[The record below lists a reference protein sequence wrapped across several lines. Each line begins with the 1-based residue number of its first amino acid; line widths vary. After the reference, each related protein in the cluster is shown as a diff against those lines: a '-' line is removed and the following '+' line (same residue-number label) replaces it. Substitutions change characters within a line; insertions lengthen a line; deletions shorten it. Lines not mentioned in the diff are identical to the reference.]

1 MKRKTY
7 QFGWLETKVRT
18 DGSRIWVY
26 RYRERNLKG
35 GYVKR
40 SVEVGNMRE
49 YPTEA
54 LALKQTEHLRLLA
67 NPENA
72 NGRIVTFGALAD
84 RYLAEELPELR
95 HSTGDSYK
103 SYIENYVKPKWGEYP
118 IYRVK
123 PFPVEQWLKAL
134 DLAPKTRGHIHNLM
148 RVLINSAMRWELIEL
163 GENPM
168 KLVRVRGISKR
179 QNEPR
184 VLSLDECHRL
194 LAQLDE
200 EPFRTMVV
208 LDMATG
214 LRCSELVALQWCDF
228 QWQTLSLLVRR
239 AIVDGVVDEVK
250 TKYSRVGLPLDPA
263 LAEILWTWKG
273 KSVFNRDSD
282 WVFASPHRNGEWPY
296 SGWGVQQRRIA
307 PAGRRAELGSG
318 IGWHTFRH
326 TFSCLL
332 RANGEDIKV
341 QQELLRHADIRTTL
355 NVYTQAMSD
364 QKRQA
369 HSKIVRSVLAKQR
382 ELGTPELISAPLTSQ

>member
-1 MKRKTY
+1 MKRRTY
-7 QFGWLETKVRT
+7 QFGWLETKVKT

-26 RYRERNLKG
+26 RYREPKMKG
-35 GYVKR
+35 GSVKR
-40 SVEVGNMRE
+40 SVEVGSLLE

-54 LALKQTEHLRLLA
+54 LAWKQTGHLRLVA

-72 NGRIVTFGALAD
+72 SSRAVTFGALAD
-84 RYLAEELPELR
+84 RYLAEEVPELR
-95 HSTGDSYK
+95 HSTGAAYT
-103 SYIENYVKPKWGEYP
+103 SYIDNYVKTKWGEYP

-123 PFPVEQWLKAL
+123 AFPVEQWLKAL

-214 LRCSELVALQWCDF
+214 LRCSELLALQWCDF

-250 TKYSRVGLPLDPA
+250 TKYSRAGLPLDPE
-263 LAEILWTWKG
+263 LAEMAWRWKMQTAFAKPG
-273 KSVFNRDSD
+273 D
-282 WVFASPHRNGEWPY
+282 WVFASPFQGGRMPY
-296 SGWGVQQRRIA
+296 RPWGVQQRRIK
-307 PAGRRAELGSG
+307 PAARKAALGN

-326 TFSCLL
+326 TFSSLL
-332 RANGEDIKV
+332 RANGEDLKV
-341 QQELLRHADIRTTL
+341 QQELLRHADIRTTM
-355 NVYTQAMSD
+355 NVYTQAMTE

-369 HSKIVRSVLAKQR
+369 HTKIVRLVLN
-382 ELGTPELISAPLTSQ
+382 TNLIAP